1 MRNEHGQAD
10 GEGRGEKEKEEGR
23 IVAQKCSGEID
34 YGLRPRE
41 GLRYSSRKR
50 DYKMYHR
57 RCLPRLYGV
66 VSVATIE
73 TLMGYN
79 NFDLGEFN
87 STMQRKN
94 NSFRVIFIERY
105 TI

>member
-73 TLMGYN
+73 TLMGCN

>member
-41 GLRYSSRKR
+41 DSVIPRGKEIT
-50 DYKMYHR
+50 
-57 RCLPRLYGV
+57 RCIIGDACQDFMEL
-66 VSVATIE
+66 
-73 TLMGYN
+73 
-79 NFDLGEFN
+79 
-87 STMQRKN
+87 
-94 NSFRVIFIERY
+94 
-105 TI
+105 

>member
-1 MRNEHGQAD
+1 MNTARQTKRG
-10 GEGRGEKEKEEGR
+10 GEKEKEEGR
-23 IVAQKCSGEID
+23 VVAQKCSGGEID

-41 GLRYSSRKR
+41 GLRYSTRKR

-73 TLMGYN
+73 TLMRCN
-79 NFDLGEFN
+79 NFDLGELD
-87 STMQRKN
+87 STMQRK
-94 NSFRVIFIERY
+94 
-105 TI
+105 